1 MILAKPIHGWVWGFA
16 CELKQDN
23 GGAAAIME
31 STDKGAGEGCGVG
44 ISQVD
49 VVWEV
54 AQSKRLQIWHRALG
68 WDTGMADI
76 FRQ

>member
-1 MILAKPIHGWVWGFA
+1 
-16 CELKQDN
+16 
-23 GGAAAIME
+23 ME